1 MATIFISH
9 SKRDIE
15 LVNSIKIILENIGH
29 VPIIEEYI
37 PKENQAEIPYEEI
50 RKNVMA
56 SDYMFLFLT
65 DNVTSTEYTKN
76 WVIWETSLAVHDRKR
91 LFVFERYGSPIKFPI
106 PYFTDYAVFD
116 PNTNDLLH
124 IQKLMKNLDST
135 NSQLAGAGVGFL
147 LGLPFGPLGMILG
160 PIAGT
165 LIGKNLSNK
174 VSGKSVKCGNCKIE
188 FQYYSSYIE
197 YVCPAC
203 RVKNVI

>member
-116 PNTNDLLH
+116 PNTNDLYTYTK
-124 IQKLMKNLDST
+124 INEKLRQYQFTTSRSWSISIST
-135 NSQLAGAGVGFL
+135 WITIWPSWDD
-147 LGLPFGPLGMILG
+147 FGPHC
-160 PIAGT
+160 GT
-165 LIGKNLSNK
+165 VIGKNLSNK
-174 VSGKSVKCGNCKIE
+174 VSGKSVKCSNCKIE
-188 FQYYSSYIE
+188 FHVLFIIYRILCVQHVE
-197 YVCPAC
+197 L
-203 RVKNVI
+203 KM

>member
-76 WVIWETSLAVHDRKR
+76 WVIWETSLAAHDRKR
-91 LFVFERYGSPIKFPI
+91 LFVFERYGSPINFPI

-116 PNTNDLLH
+116 PDTNDLLH

-135 NSQLAGAGVGFL
+135 NSQLAGAGTGLL
-147 LGLPFGPLGMILG
+147 LGLPFGPLGIILG
-160 PIAGT
+160 PIAGAI
-165 LIGKNLSNK
+165 IGENLSNK
-174 VSGKSVKCGNCKIE
+174 VSGKSIKCDNCKIE
-188 FQYYSSYIE
+188 FQYYSSYAE
-197 YVCPAC
+197 YMCPSC
-203 RVKNVI
+203 RIKSGI